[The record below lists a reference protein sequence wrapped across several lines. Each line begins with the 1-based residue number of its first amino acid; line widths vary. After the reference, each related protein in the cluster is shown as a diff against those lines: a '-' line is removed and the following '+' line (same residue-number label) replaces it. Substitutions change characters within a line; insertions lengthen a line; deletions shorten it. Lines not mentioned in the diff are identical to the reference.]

1 MRYTALLLA
10 GLTAGMWAA
19 PASATGPLSTRGPS
33 LLDTYAGS
41 TRQFL
46 ASESTRST
54 PAAVAAVPA
63 DIQTEVQSNG
73 TRAVSGD
80 RKSPT
85 KAFFLSLL
93 LPGLGEAYAGN
104 YLRAGVFL
112 GIEAVGW
119 TAWGIYDGKGKS
131 KRDEFIAIQA
141 EHWSFDR
148 YDAYRNAVWS
158 KSGVGLSQQDS
169 LSVLGGTH
177 HYDAIAGRP
186 QPKVDDQYEMIGK
199 YHRFVYGW
207 DDATHPIEGDLLST
221 HFPQPP
227 AGETWGKVKED
238 WLSNVSNLVTPD
250 FTAGTD
256 IYQVQFLDQAQSAN
270 RDRYMEIR
278 RESNDYHSTAKKFT
292 TVIMFNHIA
301 SAIHAARLTSRMNS
315 TGAYEEP
322 QTSIGMMMV
331 PGRSELVP
339 TLTVQRRF

>member
-1 MRYTALLLA
+1 MRYAALLLA

-19 PASATGPLSTRGPS
+19 PAAATEPLSTRGTS
-33 LLDTYAGS
+33 LLATYAGS

-46 ASESTRST
+46 ASESTRNT
-54 PAAVAAVPA
+54 PTAVATVAA
-63 DIQTEVQSNG
+63 DAQTEIESNG
-73 TRAVSGD
+73 ARAVTGD
-80 RKSPT
+80 RKSPV

-119 TAWGIYDGKGKS
+119 TAWSIYDNKGKD
-131 KRDEFIAIQA
+131 KREEFVAFQDA
-141 EHWSFDR
+141 HWSFER
-148 YDAYRNAVWS
+148 YDAYRNAVWNR
-158 KSGVGLSQQDS
+158 SGVGLSQQDS

-186 QPKVDDQYEMIGK
+186 QPKTDDQYEMIGK

-207 DDATHPIEGDLLST
+207 DDATHPIEGDPLST

-227 AGETWGKVKED
+227 AGETWGTVKED

-250 FTAGTD
+250 FTPGTD
-256 IYQVQFLDQAQSAN
+256 IYQVQHLDLVQSAN

-292 TVIMFNHIA
+292 TVIMFNHIV
-301 SAIHAARLTSRMNS
+301 SAIHAARITSRMNS
-315 TGAYEEP
+315 TGAYEAP
-322 QTSIGMMMV
+322 KTSVGMMMV
-331 PGRSELVP
+331 PGRNELVP